1 MNLDA
6 SDFFVDIFFVF
17 VKLVICLAKGG
28 SFMSKIFYVVIALV
42 GVVLAACGS
51 VYEKAPVGIGME
63 YSELKKSPC
72 ACLELK
78 KAPEGVGYF
87 S

>member
-1 MNLDA
+1 MKKILHF
-6 SDFFVDIFFVF
+6 DFV
-17 VKLVICLAKGG
+17 LVMK
-28 SFMSKIFYVVIALV
+28 KIFCILFLM
-42 GVVLAACGS
+42 GVLVLAACGS
-51 VYEKAPVGIGME
+51 IYEKPPVGIGTE

-78 KAPEGVGYF
+78 KAPELPEWF

>member
-1 MNLDA
+1 MKRKSL
-6 SDFFVDIFFVF
+6 
-17 VKLVICLAKGG
+17 LG
-28 SFMSKIFYVVIALV
+28 LV
-42 GVVLAACGS
+42 GLGLIVFLVACGS
-51 VYEKAPVGIGME
+51 VYEKEPVGIGTD

-78 KAPEGVGYF
+78 LAPGLPEWF

>member
-1 MNLDA
+1 
-6 SDFFVDIFFVF
+6 
-17 VKLVICLAKGG
+17 
-28 SFMSKIFYVVIALV
+28 MSKISVIFLGCAVVI
-42 GVVLAACGS
+42 LAACGS
-51 VYEKAPVGIGME
+51 IYEKAPVGIGPE

-78 KAPEGVGYF
+78 KSPKLPEWF

>member
-1 MNLDA
+1 MRKYLFA
-6 SDFFVDIFFVF
+6 
-17 VKLVICLAKGG
+17 LATLGL
-28 SFMSKIFYVVIALV
+28 I
-42 GVVLAACGS
+42 VLAAACGS
-51 VYEKAPVGIGME
+51 VYEKEPVGIGPD

-78 KAPEGVGYF
+78 KAPILPDWL

>member
-1 MNLDA
+1 MNKISYIILA
-6 SDFFVDIFFVF
+6 CT
-17 VKLVICLAKGG
+17 VI
-28 SFMSKIFYVVIALV
+28 
-42 GVVLAACGS
+42 VLAACGTI
-51 VYEKAPVGIGME
+51 YEKAPVGIGTE

-78 KAPEGVGYF
+78 KSPELPEWF